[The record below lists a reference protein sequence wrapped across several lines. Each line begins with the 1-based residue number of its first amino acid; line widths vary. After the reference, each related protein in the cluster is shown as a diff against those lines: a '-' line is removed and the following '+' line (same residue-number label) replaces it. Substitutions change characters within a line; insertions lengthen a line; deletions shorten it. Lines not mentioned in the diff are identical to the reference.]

1 MNRLFLLDGMALVY
15 RAHFALIAAPI
26 RNSQGVNTSALYGFI
41 NTLLAILEKE
51 APTHLG
57 VAFDTS
63 APTPRHI
70 KFPAYKAQRD
80 AMPEELAAAIPHVK
94 RLCRAFHIPVL
105 EIDGFEAD
113 DIIGTLVKRA
123 EPAGFDSFMV
133 TPDKDFAQLITAR
146 TFMWKPGRKGNDHE
160 VITLERLPEIW
171 GVTEPRQIIDLL
183 GLMGDSSDNIPGIPG
198 IGPKTAQKLIAEFGS
213 MENLLAHSAQLKGK
227 QKELVETHAD
237 QALLSRDLATII
249 LDVPVD
255 VTWEDLA
262 LTPRDDAAVRALF
275 DEFEFRS
282 LGKRL
287 FGASAEVSSAPEDGR
302 PARPLDEIPS
312 APPASLRTIRE
323 VAHTYHL
330 ADTPALQ
337 QELFAGLARQKS
349 FCFDIETTGLDRF
362 SSRLLGV
369 AFSWTAHEAWYLP
382 YSDSLLGALRVA
394 LASPA
399 EKIGHNLKFD
409 LSILHH
415 HGIEVAGPYFD
426 TMLADTLVTPE
437 RRHAMDYLAEILLH
451 YTPVKLA
458 EIANHHELD
467 SGPTDDL
474 FAFAAQTHS
483 SKELDIAAIPLA
495 KLAEYAA
502 EDADVTWQLAA
513 TLRPMLAASGQE
525 KILHDIEGPLLPVL
539 VRMEMEGIAIDPA
552 ALTTIGDELQ
562 IQIDELARSIHR
574 HAERPFNLA
583 SPKQLGE
590 ILFDH
595 LGLADKAKKTKTGQ
609 YKTDEQTL
617 ATLEGKHPIIT
628 EILAWREASK
638 LKSTYLDALPNH
650 LVAETGRIHTHF
662 HQLVAAT
669 GRLASSDP
677 NLQNIPVRSEAG
689 RKIRKAFVPRGTGF
703 QPVREDS
710 ASRLS
715 AHETTGWKPVGQ
727 DRRDACP
734 PAKLPISEDGHSG
747 GPQFTLLSC
756 DYSQIE
762 LRVMAALANDATMI
776 EAFRNHVDVH
786 TVTAAKVF
794 VVEPADVTPAMRRT
808 AKMVNFGIIYGISA
822 FGLSQRL
829 AIPRAEAAATI
840 DAYFREYPS
849 IREFMERTVAEAR
862 EAGYV
867 ETLSGRRRYF
877 PDLNSGNQNLRG
889 NAERAAINTPI
900 QGTAA
905 DMIKLAMIRI
915 DTLLRAK
922 AYRSKM
928 LLQVHDELVFDL
940 ALDEQD
946 ELVPRILEAMTT
958 ALPLPNGVPVEVEH
972 GTGPNWL
979 AAH

>member
-15 RAHFALIAAPI
+15 RAHFALIQSPI
-26 RNSQGVNTSALYGFI
+26 RNSKGVNTSALYGFI

-51 APTHLG
+51 NPSHIG

-70 KFPAYKAQRD
+70 KYPAYKAQRD
-80 AMPEELAAAIPHVK
+80 EMPEELAAAIPHVK
-94 RLCRAFHIPVL
+94 ALCRAFHIPVL

-123 EPAGFDSFMV
+123 ETAGFESFMV
-133 TPDKDFAQLITAR
+133 TPDKDFAQLISKQ

-160 VITLERLPEIW
+160 IITLNQLPEIW
-171 GVTEPRQIIDLL
+171 GVSEPDHIIDLL
-183 GLMGDSSDNIPGIPG
+183 GLMGDASDNIPGIPG

-213 MENLLAHSAQLKGK
+213 IENLIANSAKIKGR
-227 QKELVETHAD
+227 QKELVETHSD
-237 QALLSRDLATII
+237 QALLSKELATII
-249 LDVPVD
+249 IDVPVA
-255 VTWEDLA
+255 VTWDDLV
-262 LTPRDDAAVRALF
+262 LSPRDKEAVKTLF
-275 DEFEFRS
+275 NEFEFRT
-282 LGKRL
+282 LTKRL
-287 FGASAEVSSAPEDGR
+287 FGEVSVGV
-302 PARPLDEIPS
+302 
-312 APPASLRTIRE
+312 PPASSTSEKQESENPTIFETFKTIRD

-330 ADTPALQ
+330 ADTPELQ
-337 QELFAGLARQKS
+337 QQLFAELVKQPS
-349 FCFDIETTGLDRF
+349 FCFDIETTSLDRF
-362 SSRLLGV
+362 GAKLLGV
-369 AFSWTAHEAWYLP
+369 AFSWKNHEAWYLP
-382 YSDSLLGALRVA
+382 YSESLISNLQSILS
-394 LASPA
+394 SPA
-399 EKIGHNLKFD
+399 EKIGHNLKYD

-415 HGIEVAGPYFD
+415 HGIDVSGPFFD
-426 TMLADTLVTPE
+426 TMLADILVAPE
-437 RRHAMDYLAEILLH
+437 RRHSMDYLSEILLG
-451 YTPVKLA
+451 YTPVKLHDLVA
-458 EIANHHELD
+458 AVSNRQVQA
-467 SGPTDDL
+467 SDDL
-474 FAFAAQTHS
+474 FDFAEKTKT
-483 SKELDIAAIPLA
+483 SKELDVSAISME

-502 EDADVTWQLAA
+502 EDADVTFQLAA
-513 TLRPMLAASGQE
+513 KLRILLAEAGQE
-525 KILHDIEGPLLPVL
+525 KILHEIESPLLPVL
-539 VRMEMEGIAIDPA
+539 VRMEMEGISVDPNALDAI
-552 ALTTIGDELQ
+552 GVELQ
-562 IQIDELARSIHR
+562 IQIDELAKSIHQ
-574 HAERPFNLA
+574 HADRSFNIA

-617 ATLEGKHPIIT
+617 STLEGKHPIISD
-628 EILAWREASK
+628 ILSWREATK
-638 LKSTYLDALPNH
+638 LKSTYLDALPTH
-650 LVAETGRIHTHF
+650 IVPETGRIHTHF

-689 RKIRKAFVPRGTGF
+689 RKIRKAFVPRKSEISNLKF
-703 QPVREDS
+703 Q
-710 ASRLS
+710 
-715 AHETTGWKPVGQ
+715 
-727 DRRDACP
+727 
-734 PAKLPISEDGHSG
+734 I
-747 GPQFTLLSC
+747 LSC

-762 LRVMAALANDATMI
+762 LRVMAAIANDATMI
-776 EAFRNHVDVH
+776 EAFRNNIDVH
-786 TVTAAKVF
+786 TVTASKVF
-794 VVEPADVTPAMRRT
+794 VVDPEDVTSDMRRT

-829 AIPRAEAAATI
+829 AIPRAEATAI
-840 DAYFREYPS
+840 IEAYFREYPT
-849 IREFMERTVAEAR
+849 IREFMDRTIAEAR

-915 DTLLRAK
+915 DSMLREEK
-922 AYRSKM
+922 RKTKM

-946 ELVPRILEAMTT
+946 ELVPKILEAMKT
-958 ALPLPNGVPVEVEH
+958 ALPLPHGVPIEVEH
-972 GTGPNWL
+972 GIGANWL